1 MKSMRY
7 ILPLLLF
14 TALLAL
20 LLKGLGQDPKE
31 VPSPLVGKLAPA
43 FTAPQLHVPEK
54 QFSASDMNGKV
65 WILNVWAS
73 WCFSCRAEHEL
84 VTRMAREH
92 GIVVVG
98 LNYKDE
104 PADAKAWLQQF
115 GNPYVTSV
123 MDPEGDIG
131 IEYGVYGV
139 PESFIIDKAGVI
151 RRKVIGP
158 INDSPDEK
166 PQNSVDELLA
176 FLSKLEAES

>member
-1 MKSMRY
+1 
-7 ILPLLLF
+7 
-14 TALLAL
+14 
-20 LLKGLGQDPKE
+20 
-31 VPSPLVGKLAPA
+31 
-43 FTAPQLHVPEK
+43 
-54 QFSASDMNGKV
+54 
-65 WILNVWAS
+65 
-73 WCFSCRAEHEL
+73 
-84 VTRMAREH
+84 MAKEH
-92 GIVVVG
+92 GVIVVG

-123 MDPEGDIG
+123 MDQEGDIG

-139 PESFIIDKAGVI
+139 PESFIIDKSGVI

-176 FLSKLEAES
+176 FMSKLEAES

>member
-7 ILPLLLF
+7 VVPLLIF
-14 TALLAL
+14 AALVAL

-31 VPSPLVGKLAPA
+31 VPSPLIDKPAPP
-43 FTAPQLHVPEK
+43 FTAQQLLVPEK
-54 QFSASDMNGKV
+54 HFSAEDLKGKV
-65 WILNVWAS
+65 WVLNVWAS
-73 WCFSCRAEHEL
+73 WCVSCRAEHEL

-92 GIVVVG
+92 GTIVVG

-104 PADAKAWLQQF
+104 PADAKAWLRQF

-123 MDPEGDIG
+123 MDRQGDIG

-139 PESFIIDKAGVI
+139 PESFIIDKAGLI

-158 INDSPDEK
+158 INDSPDDK
-166 PQNSVDELLA
+166 PENSVEQLLA
-176 FLSKLEAES
+176 FISKLETE

>member
-1 MKSMRY
+1 MKSLRY
-7 ILPLLLF
+7 LIPLLIF
-14 TALLAL
+14 AALLAL
-20 LLKGLGQDPKE
+20 MLKGLGQDPKE
-31 VPSPLVGKLAPA
+31 VPSPLVGKPAPA
-43 FTAPQLHVPEK
+43 FTAQQLHVPGK
-54 QFSASDMNGKV
+54 QFSASDLKGNV
-65 WILNVWAS
+65 WMLNVWAS

-92 GIVVVG
+92 GITVVG

-104 PADAKAWLQQF
+104 PADAKAWLRQF

-123 MDPEGDIG
+123 MDQAGDIG

-139 PESFIIDKAGVI
+139 PESFIIDKSGVI

-166 PQNSVDELLA
+166 PQNSVEQLLA
-176 FLSKLEAES
+176 FMSKLETE